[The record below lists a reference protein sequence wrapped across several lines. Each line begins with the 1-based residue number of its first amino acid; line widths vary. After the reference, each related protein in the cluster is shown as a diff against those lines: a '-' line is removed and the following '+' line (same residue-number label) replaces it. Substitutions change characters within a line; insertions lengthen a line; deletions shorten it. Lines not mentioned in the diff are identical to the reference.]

1 MIADVL
7 LTKKAYILHIS
18 GILKMSIIPFFLGNT
33 PVQLQKIT
41 CMYFSGLE
49 CALPFFS
56 QFVFAQLFK
65 LKWFL
70 NMKSHPVL
78 TNSISRNNLC
88 SLTDDGVSHLEASW
102 DICTFSF
109 QSVSLPLLSWN
120 RSIFIL
126 LQLYF
131 MPFQLYLLC
140 RFLT

>member
-1 MIADVL
+1 MMVDVL

-18 GILKMSIIPFFLGNT
+18 VILKTSITLFFLGNT
-33 PVQLQKIT
+33 PVQFQKIT
-41 CMYFSGLE
+41 CMYFSGPD
-49 CALPFFS
+49 CALSFFS

-78 TNSISRNNLC
+78 TNSISRNNL
-88 SLTDDGVSHLEASW
+88 SSFTGVLHLKASW

-109 QSVSLPLLSWN
+109 QSVSLTLLSWN

-131 MPFQLYLLC
+131 MLFQLYLLC
-140 RFLT
+140 TFLT